1 MRRAAHRSWLELAHT
16 LPALVEI
23 TAGESVSFKEQAVRL
38 LQELPD
44 GFSWQQVMQSLAE
57 EDVPMS
63 EQGLQTWQMR
73 WVDLQ
78 DLESTRAILQDDLDA
93 VRLQEGSRIFAPWMW
108 RIQTSHMQLVYG
120 ILEGVL
126 EEIGSPGAL
135 VQLVEQL
142 LLAGV
147 TVENAQC
154 DNSFSLGQALR
165 SPVTGGLLN
174 LVREYISPGCSQ

>member
-1 MRRAAHRSWLELAHT
+1 
-16 LPALVEI
+16 
-23 TAGESVSFKEQAVRL
+23 
-38 LQELPD
+38 
-44 GFSWQQVMQSLAE
+44 
-57 EDVPMS
+57 
-63 EQGLQTWQMR
+63 MR

-78 DLESTRAILQDDLDA
+78 DLESTRA
-93 VRLQEGSRIFAPWMW
+93 LQEGSGIFAPWMW

-120 ILEGVL
+120 ILERVL

-142 LLAGV
+142 LLVGV

-154 DNSFSLGQALR
+154 DNSFSLGQALH

-174 LVREYISPGCSQ
+174 LVREYISPVCGANAETCLQMLSVRRGAVEQNLRQRLPRVHPP